1 MIQTDE
7 RKMLRALEKIAENTG
22 RLYREAARLADAMTP
37 VALEVQT
44 CDSAEMPLPEIGKVT
59 AEEALAA
66 IKTIKAYCH
75 QFDLTMCAHRCALK
89 NWCVREKHYDPEDWC
104 REEDADD

>member
-1 MIQTDE
+1 MTQTDE

-22 RLYREAARLADAMTP
+22 KIAKSLEADIIINRFYENPAG
-37 VALEVQT
+37 
-44 CDSAEMPLPEIGKVT
+44 SAEMPLPEIGKVT

-66 IKTIKAYCH
+66 IKTIKAYCD

-89 NWCVREKHYDPEDWC
+89 NWCVREKHYDPDAWEL
-104 REEDADD
+104 EELPHD

>member
-22 RLYREAARLADAMTP
+22 KIAKNLAADIIINRFYERPASYG
-37 VALEVQT
+37 E
-44 CDSAEMPLPEIGKVT
+44 VT

-66 IKTIKAYCH
+66 AKTIRDYCK
-75 QFDLTMCAHRCALK
+75 QMPMNCDDCGICRWCESRLDL
-89 NWCVREKHYDPEDWC
+89 PEDWC
-104 REEDADD
+104 CEEDADD